1 MPRAANKLRDQIRNA
16 RKVLL
21 GHERC
26 RARMSEEIQIVISG
40 DRLRFIHQDD
50 LAEAMQVG
58 NATTFRAS
66 YVEPGEDGW
75 NVDLRPV
82 NGPVLGPFTRRD
94 TALQA
99 EAKWLCENLTPIPR
113 E

>member
-1 MPRAANKLRDQIRNA
+1 
-16 RKVLL
+16 
-21 GHERC
+21 
-26 RARMSEEIQIVISG
+26 
-40 DRLRFIHQDD
+40 
-50 LAEAMQVG
+50 MQVG

-75 NVDLRPV
+75 NADLRLV

-99 EAKWLCENLTPIPR
+99 ETKWLRQYLTPIPK

>member
-1 MPRAANKLRDQIRNA
+1 MQRTGDKWRDQIRNA
-16 RKVLL
+16 RTVLL
-21 GHERC
+21 GRERC
-26 RARMSEEIQIVISG
+26 RTRMSEEIQIVISG

-50 LAEAMQVG
+50 LAETMQIG
-58 NATTFRAS
+58 NLTTFRAS
-66 YVEPGEDGW
+66 HVEPGEDGW
-75 NVDLRPV
+75 NADLRPV

>member
-1 MPRAANKLRDQIRNA
+1 
-16 RKVLL
+16 
-21 GHERC
+21 
-26 RARMSEEIQIVISG
+26 MSEEIQIVISG

-75 NVDLRPV
+75 NADLRPV

-99 EAKWLCENLTPIPR
+99 EAKWLCENLTPGWGWAGDDPGASQPGLGSFTACDGG
-113 E
+113 

>member
-1 MPRAANKLRDQIRNA
+1 MQRTGNKRRDQIRNTQ
-16 RKVLL
+16 KVLL
-21 GHERC
+21 GREHC

-50 LAEAMQVG
+50 LAETMQVG
-58 NATTFRAS
+58 NVTTFRAS
-66 YVEPGEDGW
+66 HVEPGEDGW
-75 NVDLRPV
+75 NADLRPV
-82 NGPVLGPFTRRD
+82 NGPVLGRD

-99 EAKWLCENLTPIPR
+99 EAKWLRQHLTPIPK

>member
-1 MPRAANKLRDQIRNA
+1 MQRTGNKRRDQIRNTQ
-16 RKVLL
+16 KVLL
-21 GHERC
+21 GREHC
-26 RARMSEEIQIVISG
+26 RARMREEIQIVISG

-58 NATTFRAS
+58 NVATFRAS
-66 YVEPGEDGW
+66 HVEPGEDGW
-75 NVDLRPV
+75 NIDLRPV

-99 EAKWLCENLTPIPR
+99 EAKWLRENLTPIPR
-113 E
+113 Q

>member
-1 MPRAANKLRDQIRNA
+1 MQRTGDKRRDQIRNA
-16 RKVLL
+16 RDVLL
-21 GHERC
+21 GRERR
-26 RARMSEEIQIVISG
+26 RAGMREEIQIVISG
-40 DRLRFIHQDD
+40 NRLRFIHQDD

-66 YVEPGEDGW
+66 HVEPGEDGW
-75 NVDLRPV
+75 NADLRPV

>member
-1 MPRAANKLRDQIRNA
+1 
-16 RKVLL
+16 
-21 GHERC
+21 
-26 RARMSEEIQIVISG
+26 MSEEIQIVISG
-40 DRLRFIHQDD
+40 DQLRFIHQDD

-58 NATTFRAS
+58 NVTTFRAS
-66 YVEPGEDGW
+66 HLEPGEDGW
-75 NVDLRPV
+75 NADLRPV

-99 EAKWLCENLTPIPR
+99 EAKWLRENLTPIPR